1 MTKLLFRYLGS
12 LVVLFISNYRF
23 RLDDNE
29 YFGSDLGSE
38 LDENM
43 LVSDRS
49 DEGTGLDELG
59 CANSS

>member
-1 MTKLLFRYLGS
+1 VTKLLSRYSGS
-12 LVVLFISNYRF
+12 LVALFISNCRF

-38 LDENM
+38 LDEDM
-43 LVSDRS
+43 LVSDHL

-59 CANSS
+59 CVNSS